1 MFCATFEVSTYN
13 RDKGARKTMFNEFL
27 FELLGTFVL
36 VAIDGSIAANLLW
49 KGSAN
54 EGKGSLPLGAVGAF
68 LAVTLGVTLAALVT
82 GGHINPMFTVGML
95 LNGNITLT
103 SALLYISGQL
113 VGGFLGAL
121 VVAFY
126 YRQNRLATSPELQVA
141 PLAGVPE
148 APRYLHDFITS
159 AVASTFFA
167 GFILLVVSFNLGS
180 LTPTFVGVGVAT
192 SILAFSGTSGAALN
206 PARDL
211 GPRLVAKL
219 LGAKNVALVYGLVIS
234 AGSLL
239 GGIVGVSL
247 VQLLINLI

>member
-1 MFCATFEVSTYN
+1 MFT
-13 RDKGARKTMFNEFL
+13 EFI

-49 KGSAN
+49 KGSPHT
-54 EGKGSLPLGAVGAF
+54 GKGSLPLSALSAF

-82 GGHINPMFTVGML
+82 GGHINPMFTMGML
-95 LNGNITLT
+95 VNGNITLT

-121 VVAFY
+121 VVVFY
-126 YRQNRLATSPELQVA
+126 YRQNRLASEPDQQVA
-141 PLAGVPE
+141 LLAGVPTN
-148 APRYLHDFITS
+148 PNYLHDFLTS
-159 AVASTFFA
+159 VVASTFFA
-167 GFILLVVSFNLGS
+167 GFILLVVNANLGS
-180 LTPTFVGVGVAT
+180 LTPTFVGIAVAT
-192 SILAFSGTSGAALN
+192 SVFAFSGTSGAALN

-219 LGAKNVALVYGLVIS
+219 LGAKNVSIIYGLIIS
-234 AGSLL
+234 AGSLV
-239 GGIVGVSL
+239 GGMIGVSL

>member
-1 MFCATFEVSTYN
+1 ML
-13 RDKGARKTMFNEFL
+13 NEFL

-49 KGSAN
+49 KGSSIV
-54 EGKGSLPLGAVGAF
+54 EKGSLPLGALGAF
-68 LAVTLGVTLAALVT
+68 LAVTLGVTLSALVT
-82 GGHINPMFTVGML
+82 GGHINPMFTIGML
-95 LNGNITLT
+95 VNGNITLT

-126 YRQNRLATSPELQVA
+126 YRQNRLASTPDLQVA
-141 PLAGVPE
+141 PFAGVPE
-148 APRYLHDFITS
+148 KPSYLHDFMTS
-159 AVASTFFA
+159 VVASAFFA
-167 GFILLVVSFNLGS
+167 GFILLVVNFNLGS
-180 LTPTFVGVGVAT
+180 LTPTFVGIGVAT

-219 LGAKNVALVYGLVIS
+219 LGAKNVSFVYGLVIS
-234 AGSLL
+234 AGSIL

-247 VQLLINLI
+247 VQLFINLI